1 MFQKKFNIHNINC
14 QYLMMIFFDFLV
26 PRAKTCQEVEEMEMP
41 PLQELSLRFT
51 GSHLANASGLG
62 QMLGAEP
69 MSQSLRSVQLWFSNL
84 PCAAQPSQEFHLL
97 KTLGLRCSKPSAMD
111 VERFEVLGGAGLM
124 GASHEAE
131 TGRIGVAAERLRGRH

>member
-1 MFQKKFNIHNINC
+1 
-14 QYLMMIFFDFLV
+14 MMIFFDVLV
-26 PRAKTCQEVEEMEMP
+26 PRAKTCQEVEEMP

-84 PCAAQPSQEFHLL
+84 PQLSRHKENFPKKFRFEMLKAA
-97 KTLGLRCSKPSAMD
+97 SAMD
-111 VERFEVLGGAGLM
+111 VE
-124 GASHEAE
+124 
-131 TGRIGVAAERLRGRH
+131 

>member
-1 MFQKKFNIHNINC
+1 MFQKKFNIPKINC

-84 PCAAQPSQEFHLL
+84 PQLS
-97 KTLGLRCSKPSAMD
+97 
-111 VERFEVLGGAGLM
+111 
-124 GASHEAE
+124 
-131 TGRIGVAAERLRGRH
+131 RHKENFTF

>member
-1 MFQKKFNIHNINC
+1 
-14 QYLMMIFFDFLV
+14 MMIFFDFLV
-26 PRAKTCQEVEEMEMP
+26 PRAKTCQEVEEMP

-84 PCAAQPSQEFHLL
+84 PCAAQPSHGEFHL
-97 KTLGLRCSKPSAMD
+97 KNF
-111 VERFEVLGGAGLM
+111 RFEMLKAI
-124 GASHEAE
+124 SIFEPW
-131 TGRIGVAAERLRGRH
+131 TGC

>member
-1 MFQKKFNIHNINC
+1 
-14 QYLMMIFFDFLV
+14 MMIFFDFLV

-69 MSQSLRSVQLWFSNL
+69 VSQSLRSVQLWFSNL
-84 PCAAQPSQEFHLL
+84 PQLS
-97 KTLGLRCSKPSAMD
+97 
-111 VERFEVLGGAGLM
+111 
-124 GASHEAE
+124 
-131 TGRIGVAAERLRGRH
+131 RHKENFTF

>member
-1 MFQKKFNIHNINC
+1 
-14 QYLMMIFFDFLV
+14 
-26 PRAKTCQEVEEMEMP
+26 MEMP

-62 QMLGAEP
+62 QMLGAAP

-97 KTLGLRCSKPSAMD
+97 KTLGLRCSKPSASLSHGLD
-111 VERFEVLGGAGLM
+111 VERFFEVLGGAGLM

-131 TGRIGVAAERLRGRH
+131 TGRIGVAAELLRGHH

>member
-1 MFQKKFNIHNINC
+1 MPC
-14 QYLMMIFFDFLV
+14 
-26 PRAKTCQEVEEMEMP
+26 AKTCQEVEEMEMP

-69 MSQSLRSVQLWFSNL
+69 MSQSLRSVQLWFPICRSSAVTRRISPFRHFRIEML
-84 PCAAQPSQEFHLL
+84 KAA
-97 KTLGLRCSKPSAMD
+97 SAMD
-111 VERFEVLGGAGLM
+111 VERFFEVLGGAGLV

-131 TGRIGVAAERLRGRH
+131 TGRIGVAADLLQGRH

>member
-1 MFQKKFNIHNINC
+1 M
-14 QYLMMIFFDFLV
+14 

-62 QMLGAEP
+62 QMLGAEL

-84 PCAAQPSQEFHLL
+84 PQLSRHKENFPKKIRFEMLKAA
-97 KTLGLRCSKPSAMD
+97 SAMD
-111 VERFEVLGGAGLM
+111 VE
-124 GASHEAE
+124 
-131 TGRIGVAAERLRGRH
+131 

>member
-1 MFQKKFNIHNINC
+1 MPH
-14 QYLMMIFFDFLV
+14 
-26 PRAKTCQEVEEMEMP
+26 AKTCQEVEEMEMP

-84 PCAAQPSQEFHLL
+84 PCAAQPSRGEFHLKNLRFEML
-97 KTLGLRCSKPSAMD
+97 KAASAMD
-111 VERFEVLGGAGLM
+111 VERFFEVLGGAGLM

-131 TGRIGVAAERLRGRH
+131 TGRIGVAAELLRGHH